1 MNNKYSEKRWE
12 LLMGVHKG
20 IEDLLQYPNFIDV
33 EEVKMLL
40 ESLEKMRL
48 LKDNIYNQ
56 EKELK
61 LRLLVSSR
69 ERNVY
74 LEKLRKTEEFGEK
87 NNWKDHSDVFFPQL
101 NDLLYKDNAS
111 PGLSNVPSGNIIE
124 KK

>member
-1 MNNKYSEKRWE
+1 ME
-12 LLMGVHKG
+12 
-20 IEDLLQYPNFIDV
+20 ITFIGSGYVGLVSSIMMSHLGHSVTCLDID
-33 EEVKMLL
+33 EVKMLL

-48 LKDNIYNQ
+48 LKDNISNQ

-87 NNWKDHSDVFFPQL
+87 NNWKDNADSFFPQL

-111 PGLSNVPSGNIIE
+111 PGLSNVPSGNILE